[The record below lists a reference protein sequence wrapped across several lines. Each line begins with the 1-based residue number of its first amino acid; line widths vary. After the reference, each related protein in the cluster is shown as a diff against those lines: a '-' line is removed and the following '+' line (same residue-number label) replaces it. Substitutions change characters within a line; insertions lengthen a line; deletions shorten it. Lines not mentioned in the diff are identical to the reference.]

1 MTFDSIQVWDLF
13 VKNDTTDMSVYDDKV
28 ASETIQ
34 LNQMHIES
42 SIIVPLKIF
51 HG

>member
-1 MTFDSIQVWDLF
+1 
-13 VKNDTTDMSVYDDKV
+13 MSVYDDKV

-42 SIIVPLKIF
+42 SIIVPLKNISWLVKLE
-51 HG
+51 G

>member
-34 LNQMHIES
+34 LSQMHIES